1 MRKAYSVGSHDYKAV
16 SEVIDM
22 VNNNCDADGEA
33 RIPMKFYHLYNV
45 SDNGWYIEC
54 LHEEDEPRLEKHLN
68 YIFGMEG
75 NKND

>member
-1 MRKAYSVGSHDYKAV
+1 MNKAYSVGSHDYKSV

-33 RIPMKFYHLYNV
+33 RIPMKFYHIASNV
-45 SDNGWYIEC
+45 SDGGWYIEC

-68 YIFGMEG
+68 YIFGKEMY
-75 NKND
+75 